1 MEMIVSKTSDEL
13 QELEDNELDGVSGGL
28 VPITIIHVLVESS
41 GEPPTLPIAAMLGA
55 ISGAQGGAG
64 K

>member
-1 MEMIVSKTSDEL
+1 MSNTNSKSDDHREL
-13 QELEDNELDGVSGGL
+13 ADIELDGVTGGL
-28 VPITIIHVLVESS
+28 VVISVIQVLIASS

>member
-1 MEMIVSKTSDEL
+1 MSKTSDEL
-13 QELEDNELDGVSGGL
+13 QELEDDELDGVSGGL
-28 VPITIIHVLVESS
+28 VPITIIHVLVKSS